1 VSARRG
7 LALAFA
13 AGVWI
18 VAIVLLWRTRVPSGL
33 DVSGVDVHRY
43 FSDAELRRSDRYGRV
58 GLLLFLASQL
68 TLVLVLAGY
77 ARWGARLTRESAAG
91 RIGTGMMLGMLGLAF
106 VWLAELPFTVLQL
119 WWERRH
125 GLLKVDYFSGIFGGW
140 LALGG
145 EFLSICLALVIVMGF
160 AKWLGERWWLAGA
173 PAFVGIALLFAF
185 LNPYLLQTR
194 PLHDPNLAAAA
205 LRFERAEGVPR
216 TPVRVEEVRTFTS
229 APNAEAT
236 GLGVSRR
243 VILWDTLTDGRFS
256 PAEIRFVLAHEIGHL
271 ARDHIWKSVAW
282 YALFAFPGAFL
293 IARLTRRRG
302 RGNGRP
308 SSRPSLALRT
318 RRPQL
323 ARAAGAER
331 DHAAPRGRGRLDGAS
346 DDPRSRGGTQALPP
360 VHDDHARRAQPLD
373 VRVPVAGEPPDDRP
387 ADSDGECV
395 GGPAATPL
403 IGRSGH
409 VGGPVAVQR
418 QVQAG

>member
-1 VSARRG
+1 
-7 LALAFA
+7 
-13 AGVWI
+13 
-18 VAIVLLWRTRVPSGL
+18 
-33 DVSGVDVHRY
+33 VDVHRY
-43 FSDAELRRSDRYGRV
+43 FSDAELRSSDRYGRV

-185 LNPYLLQTR
+185 VNPYLLQTR
-194 PLHDPNLAAAA
+194 PLHDSNLAAAA

-302 RGNGRP
+302 GMADPNAVP
-308 SSRPSLALRT
+308 LSLFLLVALSLLALPVQNAITRHLEAEADWMALQT
-318 RRPQL
+318 TRDPAAGRKLFHRFTTTTLDEPNPSTFEYLLLENHPTIAQRIAMVNAWEARQRRP
-323 ARAAGAER
+323 
-331 DHAAPRGRGRLDGAS
+331 
-346 DDPRSRGGTQALPP
+346 
-360 VHDDHARRAQPLD
+360 
-373 VRVPVAGEPPDDRP
+373 
-387 ADSDGECV
+387 
-395 GGPAATPL
+395 
-403 IGRSGH
+403 
-409 VGGPVAVQR
+409 
-418 QVQAG
+418 